1 MIRPDLQQ
9 CRSGASHSAR
19 VYIMNFLSIWVGRIG
34 DALAAIA
41 AACLLAS
48 ALIITWMIIWRSS
61 GGTNHWELE
70 TSIYLAVA
78 AVFLGSPYTLRTGG
92 HVGMDLL
99 ETTVSDRYRQWL
111 LLSGAAVGIS
121 VCLFLTW
128 YGARMTWHAFV
139 SSERELGVFGP
150 LLWPKYI
157 TMPIGMGLTAL
168 QYICQADQ
176 AIKELREPSN
186 A

>member
-1 MIRPDLQQ
+1 M
-9 CRSGASHSAR
+9 RSGGSQLAR
-19 VYIMNFLSIWVGRIG
+19 VYKMKFLSIWVERTGN
-34 DALAAIA
+34 ALAAIA

-48 ALIITWMIIWRSS
+48 AIIITWMIVWRSS
-61 GGTNHWELE
+61 GGTNYWELE

-99 ETTVSDRYRQWL
+99 ETTLSERYRQWL
-111 LLSGAAVGIS
+111 LLSGAAVGVS
-121 VCLFLTW
+121 VCIFLTW
-128 YGARMTWHAFV
+128 YGARMAWHAFATG
-139 SSERELGVFGP
+139 ERELGVFGP
-150 LLWPKYI
+150 VLWPKYI

-176 AIKELREPSN
+176 AIKKLQGPHN